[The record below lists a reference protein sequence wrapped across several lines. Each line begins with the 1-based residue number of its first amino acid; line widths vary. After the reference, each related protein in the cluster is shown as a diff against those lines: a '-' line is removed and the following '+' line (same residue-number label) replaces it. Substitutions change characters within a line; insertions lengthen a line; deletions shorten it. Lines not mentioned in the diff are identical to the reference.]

1 VDARTQSALLAA
13 VVCLALALAMLLRQG
28 RTRLWTAFALLNVA
42 LLAYQIGDFLNGLFG
57 TKPWPMRLTLA
68 AAGFIPSAVLGF
80 IVEFQGESAG
90 RAGGLRRM
98 AAITGIATVA
108 VALSPLG
115 MIPAARVTAAGAVFV
130 LLTAAVSLLYAR
142 MRRAASRTERARLFY
157 LWVGAALCVG
167 LSFGEL
173 LIRLAGWPPPPFANV
188 AMTIYLYFL
197 SQTIQRHR
205 LLDLN
210 ELLGKIVVLASVGV
224 VLALIYGVLVRWTG
238 GGAAPLGLFL
248 FNTMVASFVILI
260 LFEPLKAKVE
270 EKVLAIFFAERFQ
283 FVQALAALRQRM
295 AGIIDVRELGQ
306 VVLDGLYETR
316 RVTHA
321 SIYLLADDGLGYRR
335 LDFRGPA
342 PTPYIDAATVRALVQ
357 SAQTGQKAQLV
368 ELVERRLVELRQLLP
383 ESDAGSGALSEERT
397 RLSEIGAAMAA
408 MRAGV
413 TIPLIA
419 SQRVVGFLCLL
430 DDRVPEAFASDE
442 LAAMLEIGEQA
453 AITIENSRLYEKMKE
468 RDRLAALGEMAAG
481 LAHEIRNP
489 LGAIKGAAQYL
500 DPAGL
505 QGGDAEILNIIVE
518 EVNRLDAVVAQFLDY
533 SRPFPSSASG
543 KFQNTDLNDVLW
555 KTMKLIENDLPKNVS
570 VELDLTPGLPA
581 IHADAEQLKQ
591 VFINLALN
599 AVQAMPDGGRL
610 TVRTR
615 RPHAPVELGLSEST
629 PRYSADQVEVR
640 FADTGAGIPEDTLDR
655 IFIPF
660 YTTKTKGTGLGL
672 AISQRI
678 VKGHGGTIEVQSRV
692 GEGTE
697 FILRFPSAAALDTA
711 GRLGMVQSPA
721 VQQQQQQSEES
732 ATPVP
737 ALPLSRA

>member
-1 VDARTQSALLAA
+1 
-13 VVCLALALAMLLRQG
+13 
-28 RTRLWTAFALLNVA
+28 
-42 LLAYQIGDFLNGLFG
+42 
-57 TKPWPMRLTLA
+57 
-68 AAGFIPSAVLGF
+68 
-80 IVEFQGESAG
+80 
-90 RAGGLRRM
+90 
-98 AAITGIATVA
+98 

-115 MIPAARVTAAGAVFV
+115 MIPAARITAAGAVFI

-167 LSFGEL
+167 LTFGEL

-188 AMTIYLYFL
+188 ALTIYLYFL

-238 GGAAPLGLFL
+238 SQSLGIFF

-260 LFEPLKAKVE
+260 LFEPLKSKVE
-270 EKVLAIFFAERFQ
+270 EKVLAVFFAERFH

-306 VVLDGLYETR
+306 VVLDGFYETR

-335 LDFRGPA
+335 LDYRGPA

-357 SAQTGQKAQLV
+357 SAQVGQKAQLV
-368 ELVERRLVELRQLLP
+368 ELVERRLAELRQVLP
-383 ESDAGSGALSEERT
+383 DGDTESSALTEERT

-413 TIPLIA
+413 TIPLVA

-442 LAAMLEIGEQA
+442 LAAMLEIGDQA

-500 DPAGL
+500 DPQGL
-505 QGGDAEILNIIVE
+505 QTGDVEILNIIVE
-518 EVNRLDAVVAQFLDY
+518 EVNRLDGVVAQFLAY
-533 SRPFPSSASG
+533 SRPFPSAASG
-543 KFQNTDLNDVLW
+543 KFQQTDLNDVLW
-555 KTMKLIENDLPKNVS
+555 KTMKLIENDMPKNVS

-581 IHADAEQLKQ
+581 INADAEQLKQ

-640 FADTGAGIPEDTLDR
+640 FADTGAGIPEEALDR

-697 FILRFPSAAALDTA
+697 FVIRFPSAAALETA
-711 GRLGMVQSPA
+711 GRLGMVMQTGPQPK
-721 VQQQQQQSEES
+721 VEETPS
-732 ATPVP
+732 PVP
-737 ALPLSRA
+737 ALALKT

>member
-1 VDARTQSALLAA
+1 M
-13 VVCLALALAMLLRQG
+13 VCLALALAMLLRQG
-28 RTRLWTAFALLNVA
+28 RTRLWTAFALLNLS
-42 LLAYQIGDFLNGLFG
+42 LLAYQLGDFINGLLG
-57 TKPWPMRLTLA
+57 TRPWPLRLTLA
-68 AAGFIPSAVLGF
+68 AAGFIPAAVLRF
-80 IVEFQGESAG
+80 VVEFQGETAG

-98 AAITGIATVA
+98 AAITGIATAA

-115 MIPAARVTAAGAVFV
+115 MIPAARVTAAGAIFV

-197 SQTIQRHR
+197 SQTILRHR

-238 GGAAPLGLFL
+238 GASTGLFL

-335 LDFRGPA
+335 LECRGPA
-342 PTPYIDAATVRALVQ
+342 PTPYIDAATVRPLVQ
-357 SAQTGQKAQLV
+357 SAQVGQKAQLV
-368 ELVERRLVELRQLLP
+368 ELVERRLAELRQLLP
-383 ESDAGSGALSEERT
+383 ETDTETSALADERT

-500 DPAGL
+500 DPSGM
-505 QGGDAEILNIIVE
+505 QPGDAEILNIIVE
-518 EVNRLDAVVAQFLDY
+518 EVNRLDGVVAQFLDY
-533 SRPFPSSASG
+533 SRPFPNASSG
-543 KFQNTDLNDVLW
+543 KFQSTDLNDVLW
-555 KTMKLIENDLPKNVS
+555 KTIKLIENDLPKNVA

-581 IHADAEQLKQ
+581 VNADAEQIKQ

-629 PRYSADQVEVR
+629 PRYSADQIEVR
-640 FADTGAGIPEDTLDR
+640 FADTGAGIPEDALDR

-678 VKGHGGTIEVQSRV
+678 VKGHGGTIDVQSRV

-697 FILRFPSAAALDTA
+697 FVLRFPSAAALDTA

-721 VQQQQQQSEES
+721 AQAEETPS
-732 ATPVP
+732 PVP
-737 ALPLSRA
+737 ALPLSS